1 MMRSSLAEG
10 LEDISEDEQIR
21 RLLEMSRLE
30 YGGAP
35 STPPPIF
42 GAGSSPPLRYGGAG
56 ALSYSPG
63 EGGSSPVALRRG
75 SRNGSPP
82 CRDSG
87 G

>member
-10 LEDISEDEQIR
+10 LEDISEDEQLR
-21 RLLEMSRLE
+21 RILEMSKQE
-30 YGGAP
+30 YGGVP
-35 STPPPIF
+35 STPPPMF
-42 GAGSSPPLRYGGAG
+42 GAGSSPPLRSGGAG

-63 EGGSSPVALRRG
+63 EGGSSPVALRKS
-75 SRNGSPP
+75 SRTSSPP